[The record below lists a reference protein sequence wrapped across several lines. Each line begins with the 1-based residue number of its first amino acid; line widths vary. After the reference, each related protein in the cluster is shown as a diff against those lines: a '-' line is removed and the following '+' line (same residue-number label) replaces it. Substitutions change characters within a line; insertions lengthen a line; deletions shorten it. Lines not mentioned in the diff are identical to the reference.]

1 MDKVLESPNTSKV
14 VLFGMIAGYTLIRST
29 RDQIDSDG
37 FRNHPRN

>member
-14 VLFGMIAGYTLIRST
+14 LFGTIAGYTLIRST

-37 FRNHPRN
+37 FRNHTRN